1 MYVNYAKA
9 TKRGKL
15 RAYVLQNL
23 FVLQFS
29 SKNIK
34 ISLKQIKLVKK
45 DQNCV
50 KEGDLSIIYMLL

>member
-1 MYVNYAKA
+1 MNVDCAKA

-15 RAYVLQNL
+15 QAYVQQNL

-34 ISLKQIKLVKK
+34 ISLKQAKFVQ

-50 KEGDLSIIYMLL
+50 K